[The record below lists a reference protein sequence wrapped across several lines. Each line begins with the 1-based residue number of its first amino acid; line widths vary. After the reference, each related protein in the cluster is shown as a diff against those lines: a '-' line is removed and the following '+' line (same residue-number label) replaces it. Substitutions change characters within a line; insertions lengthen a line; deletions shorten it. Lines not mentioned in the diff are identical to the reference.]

1 VTTMSGEQRMRR
13 VLELL
18 EDHYGSDC
26 GPPEE
31 LRDPFRTLIGCV
43 LSHRTREENSSRAAA
58 NLFEAADDPDAIIG
72 MSPEELR
79 GRIRCSG
86 FYNQK
91 ARNITA
97 ICQELVED
105 HGSTVPDDRETLMS
119 LHGVGPKTADIVLN
133 HAYNVPAIA
142 VDVHVSRV
150 ARRLGLADMKSG
162 PEEVK
167 ATLERLVPPDR
178 YRLVDNGF
186 VSHGKEYCR
195 KTRPRCGE
203 CPLKG
208 ACADPQN

>member
-1 VTTMSGEQRMRR
+1 MKPEERMR
-13 VLELL
+13 VVVGLL
-18 EDHYGSDC
+18 EDHYGDI
-26 GPPEE
+26 GHEE
-31 LRDPFRTLIGCV
+31 AEGRDPFRTLIGCV
-43 LSHRTREENSSRAAA
+43 LSHRTRDANTARAAQA
-58 NLFEAADDPDAIIG
+58 LF
-72 MSPEELR
+72 SVVSTPEEILSLEPDELR
-79 GRIRCSG
+79 ALIRCSG

-203 CPLKG
+203 CPLRG